1 MSDQKTIA
9 LIEDEE
15 SLAKSLT
22 DFLEAKGYRV
32 INARDGIKGL
42 FLIRANLPD
51 LVVLDVMMPR
61 LDGFHVLDRIKGDSR
76 TMDIPVMLLTVRSS
90 REDIERGIQHMAE
103 EYITKPFEP
112 EHLLERIRRI
122 LNTRNK

>member
-1 MSDQKTIA
+1 MSDPKTIA

-61 LDGFHVLDRIKGDSR
+61 LDGFHVLDRIKTGSK
-76 TMDIPVMLLTVRSS
+76 TMDIPVLLLTVRSS

-112 EHLLERIRRI
+112 EHLLERIRQI